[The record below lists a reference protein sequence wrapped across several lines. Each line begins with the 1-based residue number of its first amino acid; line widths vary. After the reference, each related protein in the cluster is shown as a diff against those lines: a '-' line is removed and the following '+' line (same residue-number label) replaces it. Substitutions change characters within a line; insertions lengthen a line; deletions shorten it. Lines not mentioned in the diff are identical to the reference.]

1 MRSLRQALSAA
12 GLIRTTRRRGFC
24 PACRR
29 GDLAT
34 TDRARGT
41 DSEIALPALA
51 GLAFLVVAA
60 VAWGLM
66 IKQSRSAGPMAMG
79 PGSVESF
86 AAGWVVMMAAMMLPS
101 AIPLVIEFARVSERR
116 SGWQA
121 ATAALGATYLSI
133 WLAFGVACYFV
144 RSAFPMDLPNQGLVG
159 GLILVL
165 AGLYGLTP
173 IKRASEARCREL
185 CALHGPLP
193 FNLMRSA
200 TVVGVKYGWSCVGCS
215 AALMVAIVVIGMSN
229 LGWMIILSVMV
240 LVYKLPPAPSVRRTL
255 LLSAALGAMGVI
267 YALTA

>member
-1 MRSLRQALSAA
+1 
-12 GLIRTTRRRGFC
+12 
-24 PACRR
+24 
-29 GDLAT
+29 
-34 TDRARGT
+34 
-41 DSEIALPALA
+41 
-51 GLAFLVVAA
+51 
-60 VAWGLM
+60 
-66 IKQSRSAGPMAMG
+66 MAMG

-240 LVYKLPPAPSVRRTL
+240 LVYKLPPAPSVRWTL